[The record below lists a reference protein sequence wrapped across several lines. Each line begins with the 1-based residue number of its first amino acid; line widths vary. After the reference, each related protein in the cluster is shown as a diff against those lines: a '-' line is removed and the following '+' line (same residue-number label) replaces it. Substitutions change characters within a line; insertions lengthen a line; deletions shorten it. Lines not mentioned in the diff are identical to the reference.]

1 MNIFKLWQFLN
12 HSFWTNH
19 FYTIV
24 NNDQT
29 YWEYLGWHS
38 FHTTTRN
45 FTMTFFW
52 KKHTVSLKKNL
63 HREIILFFKC
73 CHTNN
78 KDPVPW
84 SDEDWNAAPPQVG
97 PQSTAATLAGISKFC
112 LKNMRPFL
120 TQECSPNTGG
130 PPLVQSTPV
139 WISLVQILV
148 LLYLNSC

>member
-45 FTMTFFW
+45 FTITFFFG
-52 KKHTVSLKKNL
+52 KKHWSVSKKNL
-63 HREIILFFKC
+63 RRENILFFKC

-78 KDPVPW
+78 KDPKPW
-84 SDEDWNAAPPQVG
+84 SDEDWYAAPPQVG
-97 PQSTAATLAGISKFC
+97 PQSTAATIAWILKFC
-112 LKNMRPFL
+112 PKIARPHF
-120 TQECSPNTGG
+120 
-130 PPLVQSTPV
+130 
-139 WISLVQILV
+139 ILNDNGI
-148 LLYLNSC
+148 LLPKLFEQFW